1 MIRQYQPITVYC
13 AHGSQM
19 KIFFNLWAPRG
30 MDLWGLYSRFRENQQ
45 AGEGG
50 FRTDEA
56 ENQGAAVDAQLDQ

>member
-1 MIRQYQPITVYC
+1 
-13 AHGSQM
+13 M